1 MPKHVFENSCPF
13 SSIFIYIASIT
24 TLWNHLFLFE
34 KCLQR
39 CNAMITVLPQ
49 LWFYFTNIK
58 LNLSIFFMEG
68 AEQESLHQNIRV
80 PGEVLTSN
88 SRRGGR
94 TKNCTICKKPRR
106 GRDAAKDHE
115 YMCLIGVPLCKISI
129 SWLTWSKIVYVLWG
143 CYSNYD

>member
-1 MPKHVFENSCPF
+1 MSSEMYCYDYCT
-13 SSIFIYIASIT
+13 SSIF
-24 TLWNHLFLFE
+24 
-34 KCLQR
+34 
-39 CNAMITVLPQ
+39 
-49 LWFYFTNIK
+49 WFYFTNIK

-106 GRDAAKDHE
+106 GHPRGR
-115 YMCLIGVPLCKISI
+115 CQGP
-129 SWLTWSKIVYVLWG
+129 
-143 CYSNYD
+143 